1 MAIVHNILSDEI
13 MSKLLS
19 QTKIED
25 ETLDNY
31 FNKEDIL
38 CVNKSLKEGNY
49 YAFDKYGLIIR
60 RKFLNDE
67 KSLYGWTYNDNKEPI
82 SIHVDKMLIR
92 TNIPASTIAKTT
104 FQKLRNKFPA
114 EFKKGSKSTYEK
126 VAKNFNL
133 EYMK

>member
-1 MAIVHNILSDEI
+1 MTTVYNILSDEI
-13 MSKLLS
+13 MTKLLS

-31 FNKEDIL
+31 FNKDNLL
-38 CVNKSLKEGNY
+38 CINKSLKEGNY

-67 KSLYGWTYNDNKEPI
+67 KSIYGWTYNDNKEPI
-82 SIHVDKMLIR
+82 SIHVDRMLIR
-92 TNIPASTIAKTT
+92 TNTSAADIAKTT
-104 FQKLRNKFPA
+104 FQKLRNRFPT
-114 EFKKGSKSTYEK
+114 EFKKGDKSTYEK
-126 VAKNFNL
+126 VAKVFNL

>member
-1 MAIVHNILSDEI
+1 MTIIHNILSDEI

-25 ETLDNY
+25 ESLDNY
-31 FNKEDIL
+31 FNKEGLL

-92 TNIPASTIAKTT
+92 TNASPHKIAITT
-104 FQKLRNKFPA
+104 FQKFRNKFPA
-114 EFKKGSKSTYEK
+114 EFKKGAKSTYEK

-133 EYMK
+133 PYMK

>member
-25 ETLDNY
+25 ESLDVY
-31 FNKEDIL
+31 FNKENIL
-38 CVNKSLKEGNY
+38 CINKSLKEGNY

-67 KSLYGWTYNDNKEPI
+67 KSLYGWTYSDNKEPI

-92 TNIPASTIAKTT
+92 TNMSVSAVAKTT

-114 EFKKGSKSTYEK
+114 EFKKGVKSTYEK
-126 VAKNFNL
+126 VATHFNL

>member
-1 MAIVHNILSDEI
+1 MSIVHNILADEI
-13 MSKLLS
+13 MSKLLR
-19 QTKIED
+19 QTKTED
-25 ETLDNY
+25 VTLDIY
-31 FNKEDIL
+31 FNKEDLL

-49 YAFDKYGLIIR
+49 YAFDKYSLIIR

-67 KSLYGWTYNDNKEPI
+67 KSLYGWTYNENKEPI

-92 TNIPASTIAKTT
+92 TNTLAGVIAKTT

-114 EFKKGSKSTYEK
+114 EFKKGNKSTYEK
-126 VAKNFNL
+126 VVKNFNL